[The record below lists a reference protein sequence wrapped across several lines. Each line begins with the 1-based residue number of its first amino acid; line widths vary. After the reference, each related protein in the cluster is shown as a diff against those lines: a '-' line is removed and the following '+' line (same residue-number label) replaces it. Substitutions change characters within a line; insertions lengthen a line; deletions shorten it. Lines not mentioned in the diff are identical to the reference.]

1 MDART
6 GAFIERMGV
15 TLEADGM
22 PRIAGRIFGLL
33 LISEDPRSLDEL
45 AATLRVSKGSASTN
59 ARLLEQRG
67 LLERVCR
74 PADRRDYY
82 RVRPDLFNHTMA
94 LRLSR
99 WERFHQ
105 AIADAR
111 TTLIINSAEVRERLE
126 DYEQAY
132 GFMSRMIR
140 EALSSWQAA
149 REERLDKV
157 GTG

>member
-1 MDART
+1 
-6 GAFIERMGV
+6 
-15 TLEADGM
+15 
-22 PRIAGRIFGLL
+22 
-33 LISEDPRSLDEL
+33 
-45 AATLRVSKGSASTN
+45 
-59 ARLLEQRG
+59 
-67 LLERVCR
+67 
-74 PADRRDYY
+74 
-82 RVRPDLFNHTMA
+82 
-94 LRLSR
+94 
-99 WERFHQ
+99 ERFHQ

-140 EALSSWQAA
+140 EALSSWQAT

>member
-1 MDART
+1 MDARS

-22 PRIAGRIFGLL
+22 PRIAGRIFGFLI
-33 LISEDPRSLDEL
+33 ISEEARSLDAL
-45 AATLRVSKGSASTN
+45 AAELRVSKGSASTN

-105 AIADAR
+105 AIAEAR
-111 TTLIINSAEVRERLE
+111 TMLTIDSPEVRERLE

-132 GFMSRMIR
+132 GYMSRVIR
-140 EALSSWQAA
+140 EALSNWQAT

-157 GTG
+157 GSG